1 MTDERRRNIKMVY
14 GSLAYDLDTLARERQ
29 LEEAAKPQRTAQPE
43 RQPQPQTR
51 RRPQAQAKARPS
63 ALTEG
68 GIAAVCALVMV
79 LLLGY
84 VQLTAVSNNVSTIKK
99 ELATLE
105 DEHVALLTEYEK
117 TFDLATIKAAAEE
130 AVCPSLCRTDPVH
143 RPERRGLRRGVR
155 RRAGRGGEGRF
166 LAEGGGAVP
175 VGIFQLSSPYNDA
188 NSKE

>member
-29 LEEAAKPQRTAQPE
+29 LEEAGEMPQRTAQPE

-63 ALTEG
+63 ALTVG

-79 LLLGY
+79 LLLVLLGY

-130 AVCPSLCRTDPVH
+130 AGMSKPSAGQIQYIDLSGADSAVVYGDEP
-143 RPERRGLRRGVR
+143 GVVEK
-155 RRAGRGGEGRF
+155 AASSLKEG
-166 LAEGGGAVP
+166 A
-175 VGIFQLSSPYNDA
+175 LSLWEYFS
-188 NSKE
+188 

>member
-29 LEEAAKPQRTAQPE
+29 LEEAGEMPQRTAQPE

-51 RRPQAQAKARPS
+51 RRPQAKARPS
-63 ALTEG
+63 ALTVG

-130 AVCPSLCRTDPVH
+130 AGMSKPSAGQIQYIDLSGADSAVVYGDEP
-143 RPERRGLRRGVR
+143 GVVEK
-155 RRAGRGGEGRF
+155 AASSLKEG
-166 LAEGGGAVP
+166 A
-175 VGIFQLSSPYNDA
+175 LSLWEYFS
-188 NSKE
+188 

>member
-29 LEEAAKPQRTAQPE
+29 LEEAGEMPQRTAQPE

-63 ALTEG
+63 ALTVG

-79 LLLGY
+79 L
-84 VQLTAVSNNVSTIKK
+84 LTAVSNNVSTIKK

-130 AVCPSLCRTDPVH
+130 AGMSKPSAGQIQYIDLSGADSAVVYGDEP
-143 RPERRGLRRGVR
+143 GVVEK
-155 RRAGRGGEGRF
+155 AASSLKEG
-166 LAEGGGAVP
+166 A
-175 VGIFQLSSPYNDA
+175 LSLWEYFS
-188 NSKE
+188 

>member
-29 LEEAAKPQRTAQPE
+29 LEEAGEMPQRTAQPE

-63 ALTEG
+63 ALTVG
-68 GIAAVCALVMV
+68 GIAAVCALVI
-79 LLLGY
+79 
-84 VQLTAVSNNVSTIKK
+84 VSTIKK

-130 AVCPSLCRTDPVH
+130 AGMSKPSAGQIQYIDLSGADSAVVYGDEP
-143 RPERRGLRRGVR
+143 GVVEK
-155 RRAGRGGEGRF
+155 AASSLKEG
-166 LAEGGGAVP
+166 A
-175 VGIFQLSSPYNDA
+175 LSLWEYFS
-188 NSKE
+188 